1 MKGLEGKINYQLKNH
16 YLTWKNIKT
25 LINTK
30 IKLKVLVFNYFC
42 LILHVHIFNNCNL
55 GAILGVVIDNS
66 EPKALEMQKQ
76 NEFDKMVENAK
87 NFNDKVN
94 KESKK

>member
-1 MKGLEGKINYQLKNH
+1 ML
-16 YLTWKNIKT
+16 
-25 LINTK
+25 
-30 IKLKVLVFNYFC
+30 
-42 LILHVHIFNNCNL
+42 IFNNCNL